1 MAIEIKVPD
10 IGADEVEITEI
21 LVKVGDK
28 VEAEQSLIT
37 VEGDKAS
44 MEVPSPQAGIVKEIK
59 VSVGDKTQTGALIM
73 IFDSADGAADA
84 APAQAE
90 EKKEAAPAAAP
101 AAAAAKDVN
110 VPDIGSDEVEVTEI
124 LVKVGDKVEAEQS
137 LITVEGDKASME
149 VPAPFAGTVK
159 EIKVN
164 VGDKVST
171 GSLIMVFEVAGEAG
185 AAAPAAKQ
193 EAAPAAAPASAAGV
207 KEVNVPDIG
216 GDEVEVT
223 EVMVK
228 VGDKVA
234 AEQSLITVEGDKASM
249 EVPAPFA
256 GTVKEIKINTGDKV
270 STGSLIMIFEVA
282 GAAPA
287 AAPAQAAAPAAA
299 APAAAA
305 GVKDVNVPDIGGDEV
320 EVTEVMVKVGDKVA
334 AEQSL
339 ITVEGDKASMEVPA
353 PFAGIVKE
361 IKIST
366 GDKVKTGSLIMVF
379 EVEGAAPAAAP
390 AQAAAPAPAAAPAQ
404 AAKPAAA
411 PAAKAE
417 GKSEFAENDAYVH
430 ATPLIRRLARE
441 FGVNLAKVKGT
452 GRKGRILRE
461 DVQAYVKDAVKR
473 AESAPAA
480 AAGGGIPGML
490 PWPKVDFSKFGEVEE
505 VELGRIQKISGANL
519 SRNWVMIPHVTHFD
533 KTDITDL
540 EAFRKQ
546 QNAEAEKR
554 KLDVKFTPVVFIMKA
569 VAAALEQMPRFNSS
583 LSEDGQRLTLKK
595 YINIGVAVDTPNG
608 LVVPVFKDV
617 NKKSITE
624 LSRELTT
631 ISKKARDGKL
641 TAGEMQGGCF
651 TISSIGG
658 LGTTHF
664 APIVNAPEVAIL
676 GVSKSA
682 MEPVWN
688 GKEFVPRL
696 MLPISLSFDH
706 RVIDGA
712 DGARFITII
721 NNTLS
726 DIRRLVM

>member
-1 MAIEIKVPD
+1 MAIEINVPD
-10 IGADEVEITEI
+10 IGADEVEVTEI

-44 MEVPSPQAGIVKEIK
+44 MEVPSPQAGVVKEIK
-59 VSVGDKTQTGALIM
+59 VSVGDKVETGKLIM

-84 APAQAE
+84 APAKAE

-101 AAAAAKDVN
+101 AAAAAKDVH
-110 VPDIGSDEVEVTEI
+110 VPDIGGDEVEVTEI
-124 LVKVGDKVEAEQS
+124 LVKVGDTVTAEQS

-164 VGDKVST
+164 TGDKVST
-171 GSLIMVFEVAGEAG
+171 GSLIMVFEVAGAEG
-185 AAAPAAKQ
+185 AAAPAKA
-193 EAAPAAAPASAAGV
+193 EAAPAASAPAAASGP
-207 KEVNVPDIG
+207 KDVNVPDIG

-223 EVMVK
+223 EVLVK
-228 VGDKVA
+228 VGDKVT

-256 GTVKEIKINTGDKV
+256 GTVKELK
-270 STGSLIMIFEVA
+270 
-282 GAAPA
+282 
-287 AAPAQAAAPAAA
+287 
-299 APAAAA
+299 
-305 GVKDVNVPDIGGDEV
+305 VNV
-320 EVTEVMVKVGDKVA
+320 
-334 AEQSL
+334 
-339 ITVEGDKASMEVPA
+339 
-353 PFAGIVKE
+353 
-361 IKIST
+361 

-379 EVEGAAPAAAP
+379 EVEGAAPAAAAP
-390 AQAAAPAPAAAPAQ
+390 AKQEAAAPA
-404 AAKPAAA
+404 AKAEK

-461 DVQAYVKDAVKR
+461 DVQAYVKDAIKR
-473 AESAPAA
+473 AEAAPA
-480 AAGGGIPGML
+480 AAGGGLPGML
-490 PWPKVDFSKFGEVEE
+490 PWPKVDFSKFGEIEE

-554 KLDVKFTPVVFIMKA
+554 KLDVKYTPVVFIMKA

-617 NKKSITE
+617 NKKSVTE

-696 MLPISLSFDH
+696 MMPISLSFDH

-721 NNTLS
+721 NNMLS